1 MPCTT
6 ILVGKKASA
15 DGSTL
20 MARNEDSGAGHFM
33 PKKCIIVRPED
44 QPVEYKSV
52 LSKFSVTLPANPL
65 MYSACPNA
73 VPDEGIWGEAG
84 INAAGVAMSEP
95 ETITSNA
102 RVLGAD
108 PLVKDGIGE
117 EDLLTIVLP
126 YIHSAREGVQR
137 LGSLLEKYGTYE
149 MNGIGFQD
157 VNEIWWFESVGGH
170 HWIAK
175 RVPDDA
181 YVVGPNQ
188 LGIDRFDFVDAGGE
202 QTSHMCSADLVSW
215 IEANHLNLSMREEAL
230 SSCRDW
236 EVRPSLGS
244 HDDADHVYNTPR
256 AWFMERCLNPHAAD
270 WDGDDRQFSP
280 ESDTLPWSMVPEHKI
295 SVEDVKYLLSSHYQ
309 GTPYDPYAKTDID
322 GKRGK
327 YRSIGVNRTNFLAC
341 TQIRPGL
348 PKEIASVQWLA
359 FASNVF
365 NAFIPF
371 YTNVTD
377 TPAYIRDGGPDATT
391 ENFYWE
397 NRIIG
402 ALADAHWASCANL
415 IERYQNSTGAKARQM
430 LRETDEAFE
439 KKFGGTSGQKDSEKK
454 IRKFLMK
461 RNEQMAD
468 MARKETQDVLNKVLF
483 AASSGMKNQYSRS
496 DA

>member
-84 INAAGVAMSEP
+84 INAAGVAMSET

-137 LGSLLEKYGTYE
+137 LGSFLEKYGTYE

-230 SSCRDW
+230 SSFRDW

>member
-84 INAAGVAMSEP
+84 INAAGVAMSET

-137 LGSLLEKYGTYE
+137 LGSFLEKYGTYE

-230 SSCRDW
+230 SSFRDW

-483 AASSGMKNQYSRS
+483 AASSGMKNQYSRRE
-496 DA
+496 A

>member
-33 PKKCIIVRPED
+33 PKKCIIVKPED
-44 QPVEYKSV
+44 QPVEYTAV
-52 LSKFSVTLPANPL
+52 NSKVKIKLPKDPQR
-65 MYSACPNA
+65 YTACPNA
-73 VPDEGIWGEAG
+73 IKDEGIWGEAG
-84 INAAGVAMSEP
+84 INESGVAMSET
-95 ETITSNA
+95 ETITTNV

-126 YIHSAREGVQR
+126 YIKTAREGVKR

-170 HWIAK
+170 HWIAR

-188 LGIDRFDFVDAGGE
+188 LGIDSFDFTDAFGKQKE
-202 QTSHMCSADLVSW
+202 YLCSADLIEW
-215 IEANHLNLSMREEAL
+215 IEKNHLDLSMEHEKLA
-230 SSCRDW
+230 SCKTW

-244 HDDADHVYNTPR
+244 HDDSDRVYNTPR
-256 AWFMERCLNPHAAD
+256 AWFMLRYLNPHAAD
-270 WDGDDRQFSP
+270 WDGTDRHTGP
-280 ESDTLPWSMVPEHKI
+280 ESDTLPWCMVPEHKI
-295 SVEDVKYLLSSHYQ
+295 TVEDVKYVLSSHYQ

-327 YRSIGVNRTNFLAC
+327 YRSIGVNRTNFLSC
-341 TQIRPGL
+341 TQLRPGV
-348 PKEIASVQWLA
+348 PKELSAVQWLC
-359 FASNVF
+359 FGSNVF
-365 NAFIPF
+365 NAFVPF
-371 YTNVTD
+371 YACVED
-377 TPAYIRDGGPDATT
+377 MPAYVRDMNRQVTT
-391 ENFYWE
+391 ENFYWAS
-397 NRIIG
+397 RLIG
-402 ALADAHWASCANL
+402 ALADAHWHACANL
-415 IERYQNSTGAKARQM
+415 IERYQNSVGAKAHE
-430 LRETDEAFE
+430 LLNESDKEFE
-439 KKFGGTSGQKDSEKK
+439 KKFLKAGKDIEEKK
-454 IRKFLMK
+454 VHKFLQK
-461 RNEQMAD
+461 RNEQIAKMAYE
-468 MARKETQDVLNKVLF
+468 ETNDALDKVLF
-483 AASSGMKNQYSRS
+483 AASNGMKNQYSRS